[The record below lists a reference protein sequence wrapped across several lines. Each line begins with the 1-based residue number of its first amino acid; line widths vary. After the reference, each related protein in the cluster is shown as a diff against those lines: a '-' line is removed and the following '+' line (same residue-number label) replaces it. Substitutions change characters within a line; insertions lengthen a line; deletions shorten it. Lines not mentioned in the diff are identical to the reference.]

1 MIAIITLCYLGC
13 VYLAF
18 KVIKIR
24 VSAVSCAVATLV
36 GVFVIGAIVIVWQFA
51 APTTGRMIVKRD
63 VIPLVSGQSSTE
75 FITKIHVPLEQMV
88 SKGDAL
94 YEVDPRPRQ
103 FEVNQVEAQ
112 LAEAQAKV
120 IELEAS
126 VVVAAAG
133 VEAAKASLDFSKAQL
148 DTAVGVQRDN
158 PAAVAELK
166 VTLQEQNYASSQA
179 AVQQAIAA
187 ENEARYAL
195 AGMQENVRALEASL
209 LTAQLNLDQCVVRA
223 PADGCIMAW
232 QAVEGTMTTSLMTGA
247 QGTFMDMSSTVVGAV
262 FPQNLLANVKPG
274 DTVEIAFKSL
284 PGELATGTVDQILEY
299 SGEGQLEPS
308 GVLPV
313 VADIEPSKLLAVRIV
328 LDNDELARRLPL
340 GGAGTTAIYTDFATP
355 FHLISKIVMRM
366 KAWAYYAPI

>member
-18 KVIKIR
+18 KVIKIK
-24 VSAVSCAVATLV
+24 VSAVSCAVSALT
-36 GVFVIGAIVIVWQFA
+36 GVFLIGGIVIVWKFS
-51 APTTGRMIVKRD
+51 APTTGRMTVKRD
-63 VIPLVSGQSSTE
+63 VIPLVSGQSSSE

-88 SKGDAL
+88 SKGDPL

-103 FEVNQVEAQ
+103 FEVDQLKAR
-112 LAEAQAKV
+112 LAEAVAKV
-120 IELEAS
+120 AELEAS
-126 VVVAAAG
+126 VAVAEAA
-133 VEAAKASLDFSKAQL
+133 VEASRAAQDFAKAQL
-148 DTAVGVQRDN
+148 DTAAGVQRDN

-166 VTLQEQNYASSQA
+166 VTLTEQQYESAQA
-179 AVQQAIAA
+179 AVRQAIAS
-187 ENEARYAL
+187 ESETRFAL
-195 AGMQENVRALEASL
+195 AGMQETVRATEASL
-209 LTAQLNLDQCVVRA
+209 QTAQLNLDQCVVRA

-232 QAVEGTMTTSLMTGA
+232 QAVEGTMTTSLMTAA

-262 FPQNLLANVKPG
+262 FPQNLLANVRPG
-274 DTVEIAFKSL
+274 DHVEIAFRSL
-284 PGELATGTVDQILEY
+284 PGELATGKVDQILEY

-313 VADIEPSKLLAVRIV
+313 VAEIAPSQLLVVRIK
-328 LDNDELARRLPL
+328 LDDDELARQLPL
-340 GGAGTTAIYTDFATP
+340 GGAGTTAIYTEFAAP